1 MADDKIDEGTS
12 KPFVD
17 APKLTEWPNEPTLSI
32 LTDDWEGSKQT
43 HNEMV
48 AKVDKW
54 NDLLHVKGSA
64 KPKPIKN
71 RSQVQPKL
79 VRRNAE
85 WRYAALT
92 EPFLS
97 SDKLFDV
104 KPATHAS
111 VKSALQNETVLNW
124 QWRTKLQRVK
134 FIDEYVRS
142 AVDEGTVITKISWM
156 QVQGMVPQTVPVWA
170 YYPVQ
175 DEQQLAML
183 QQAEQM
189 FAQAPDEFAQLPPE
203 VQESYTY
210 SVEAGQAVWAVQ
222 EGEQEVMV
230 PGVVENRPVV
240 TLVNPRNLFVD
251 PSCQGDLDSAMFVVQ
266 SFETCKADLQKQTDR
281 YKNLDYVDWNNADPA
296 MSYDHATN
304 TPTNFQ
310 FKDTARKRVLAYEY
324 WGYYDINND
333 GILVPIVATWIAGT
347 LIRMEE
353 NPFPDK
359 KIPYVIESYMPVKR
373 EIFGEADAELLGDN
387 QAVLGALMRGMID
400 LMGRSANSQQGFAKG
415 FLDYTNRKKFDAG
428 QDYEFNP
435 GQGGP
440 QTGHIEHSYPEIP
453 ASAMNMVM
461 MQNNEAEALTGVKAF
476 AGGVSG
482 EAFGDVAAGIRGV
495 LDAASKRE
503 MGILRRMANG
513 LKKIGEKIIA
523 MNQVFL
529 SEEETIQV
537 TDEEFVQV
545 KREEL
550 IGQFDLIVDI
560 STAEIDNKKAQD
572 LAFMLQTMGNTVDF
586 NIVKMLLVQIARLQR
601 MPELA
606 KMLEEFEP
614 EPDPMAEQMKQL
626 QVEEQQLK
634 NDLLRS
640 EIDLNKAKAEKE
652 RQVADQVNLDVVET
666 ETGTKHEREM
676 AKSRGQA
683 EGNQDLELTKALLK
697 PQKEGEKA
705 PDFDAGLGFTQ
716 LTKAANNNGN
726 AAPASIGER
735 EALAQNDPRF
745 NLGSRF
751 YEPGLDPAAN
761 PAISI

>member
-1 MADDKIDEGTS
+1 MADQQIDEGTT

-17 APKLTEWPNEPTLSI
+17 APKLTDWPNEPTLNT

-54 NDLLHVKGSA
+54 DNLLHIKGSA
-64 KPKPIKN
+64 KPKPVKN
-71 RSQVQPKL
+71 RSQVQPRL

-156 QVQGMVPQTVPVWA
+156 QVQGLVPQMVPVWA

-175 DEQQLAML
+175 DEEQLMIL

-189 FAQAPDEFAQLPPE
+189 FQQSPDEFAQLPPE
-203 VQESYTY
+203 VQESYQY

-222 EGEQEVMV
+222 EGEEEIMV

-240 TLVNPRNLFVD
+240 TLVNPRNFFAD
-251 PSCQGDLDSAMFVVQ
+251 PSCQGDLDNAMFVVQ

-281 YKNLDYVDWNNADPA
+281 YKNLEYVDWNSADPA

-333 GILVPIVATWIAGT
+333 GILVPIVATWIGRT

-373 EIFGEADAELLGDN
+373 ELFGEADAELLGDN
-387 QAVLGALMRGMID
+387 QAILGALMRGMID

-415 FLDYTNRKKFDAG
+415 FLDYSNRRKFNNGD
-428 QDYEFNP
+428 DYEFNP

-440 QTGHIEHSYPEIP
+440 QTGHIEHTYPEIP

-537 TDEEFVQV
+537 TDEEFVKV

-550 IGQFDLIVDI
+550 LGQFDLIVDI

-606 KMLEEFEP
+606 KMLEEFQP
-614 EPDPMAEQMKQL
+614 EPDPMEEQMKQL
-626 QVEEQQLK
+626 QLEEQQLK
-634 NDLLRS
+634 NALIQS
-640 EIDLNKAKAEKE
+640 EIELNQAKAQKE
-652 RQVADQVNLDVVET
+652 LQIADKTNLDVVET
-666 ETGTKHEREM
+666 ETGTKHERDM
-676 AKSRGQA
+676 AKQRGQA
-683 EGNQDLELTKALLK
+683 EGNQDLEMTKALLK
-697 PQKEGEKA
+697 PTKEGEGK
-705 PDFDAGLGFTQ
+705 PDIEAGLGFTQ
-716 LTKAANNNGN
+716 LSKAANNVGN
-726 AAPASIGER
+726 VAERDAAAAS
-735 EALAQNDPRF
+735 DPRY
-745 NLGSRF
+745 NLGSQ
-751 YEPGLDPAAN
+751 YYDPALDPASNA
-761 PAISI
+761 AINI

>member
-1 MADDKIDEGTS
+1 MADNQIDEGTARQYQ
-12 KPFVD
+12 D
-17 APKLTEWPNEPTLSI
+17 APKLTEWANEPTLQTLS
-32 LTDDWEGSKQT
+32 DDWEASKQS

-48 AKVDKW
+48 AKVDRW
-54 NDLLHVKGSA
+54 SDLLHVTGAA
-64 KPKPIKN
+64 KPKPVKN
-71 RSQVQPKL
+71 RSNVQPRL
-79 VRRNAE
+79 VRRQAE

-104 KPATHAS
+104 KPATFES
-111 VKSALQNETVLNW
+111 VKAALQNETVLNW

-142 AVDEGTVITKISWM
+142 AVDEGTVITKVSWM
-156 QVQGMVPQTVPVWA
+156 QVKGMVPKMVPVWA

-175 DEQQLAML
+175 DEEQLMALQEAEQLAVN
-183 QQAEQM
+183 
-189 FAQAPDEFAQLPPE
+189 APDEFSMLPE
-203 VQESYTY
+203 DIQESYNY

-222 EGEQEVMV
+222 EGEQEIMV
-230 PGVVENRPVV
+230 EGVIENRPMVQ
-240 TLVNPRNLFVD
+240 LVNPRNFFAD
-251 PSCQGDLDSAMFVVQ
+251 PSCQGDLDNAMFVVQ
-266 SFETCKADLQKQTDR
+266 SFETCQADLRKQSDR
-281 YKNLDYVDWNNADPA
+281 YKNLDYVDWASADPA
-296 MSYDHATN
+296 QSYDHATT
-304 TPTNFQ
+304 TPTNFN
-310 FKDTARKRVLAYEY
+310 FKDNMRKRVLAYEY
-324 WGYYDINND
+324 WGYYDVNGD
-333 GILVPIVATWIAGT
+333 GVLVPIVATWIGKT
-347 LIRMEE
+347 LIRLEE
-353 NPFPDK
+353 NPFPDQ

-373 EIFGEADAELLGDN
+373 ELFGEADAELLGDN

-400 LMGRSANSQQGFAKG
+400 LLGRSANSQQGFAKG
-415 FLDYTNRKKFDAG
+415 FLDFANRRKFDNG

-435 GQGGP
+435 GQGTP
-440 QTGHIEHSYPEIP
+440 QTSHIEHTYPEIP

-513 LKKIGEKIIA
+513 LKKIGEKVIA
-523 MNQVFL
+523 MNQVFM
-529 SEEETIQV
+529 SEEETVQV

-545 KREEL
+545 KREDL
-550 IGQFDLIVDI
+550 QGQFDLIVDI

-614 EPDPMAEQMKQL
+614 EPDPFEEQMKQL

-634 NDLLRS
+634 NALLQS
-640 EIDLNKAKAEKE
+640 EIELNQAKAQKE
-652 RQVADQVNLDVVET
+652 LQIADKTNLDIVET

-697 PQKEGEKA
+697 PRKEGEGE
-705 PDFDAGLGFTQ
+705 PDIEAGLGFTQ
-716 LTKAANNNGN
+716 LTKAANNSGN
-726 AAPASIGER
+726 VIPRTFGER
-735 EALAQNDPRF
+735 DALAQSDPRM
-745 NLGSRF
+745 NIGSS
-751 YEPGLDPAAN
+751 YYDPALDPASNA
-761 PAISI
+761 AINM